1 VVLSLG
7 GLVPYADHHENGYR
21 FASFVPSRPLLGHQ
35 FTVEVYRGDEE
46 RKLFSF
52 TVPMRHETVLSADTD
67 DADLLEQ
74 AVKTVAA
81 GIGPA
86 AQFDAEAARKALT
99 TDKLPHGLELQ
110 WNA

>member
-1 VVLSLG
+1 MVLSLG

-35 FTVEVYRGDEE
+35 FTVEVYRGEEE

-67 DADLLEQ
+67 DAGLLDQ
-74 AVKTVAA
+74 AIKSVAGA
-81 GIGPA
+81 VGPA
-86 AQFDAEAARKALT
+86 GQFDAEAARKALH
-99 TDKLPHGLELQ
+99 TDKLAPGIELQ
-110 WNA
+110 WDS